1 MDQPSPLTSN
11 AAEIQPSGWSLEE
24 ILRMGLGVFLRRFLV
39 LVAPVFFAFT
49 SLSLVDIAFTALLG
63 TTTGSAHVAIW
74 WGKWMAVTIAGMV
87 CGGAAIGAGGCAVF
101 RDLSGQDAGLATILR
116 GTWEKI
122 APLSMGTFLYHVAVL
137 APALPGF
144 GMFWWSMKFSMEQRI
159 LPAMGC
165 ILGGGLLLYYPLRLF
180 LQMILFAFVVT
191 EEGKGGWAA
200 LLRSRELMRM
210 HCAGGVTANNMFRVF
225 VVLHVS
231 LMPAL
236 VVLFAACI
244 PLVMLCVVYSMD
256 QLLDDI
262 RGHHISLAYLIL
274 QALNIVVMTLIV
286 PMFVV
291 PLAVVYRDIRQR
303 CR

>member
-1 MDQPSPLTSN
+1 M
-11 AAEIQPSGWSLEE
+11 SL
-24 ILRMGLGVFLRRFLV
+24 
-39 LVAPVFFAFT
+39 
-49 SLSLVDIAFTALLG
+49 TALGATQHLFAEAERLAMADAPLEAWRLLEMGNLLG
-63 TTTGSAHVAIW
+63 ESG
-74 WGKWMAVTIAGMV
+74 
-87 CGGAAIGAGGCAVF
+87 AIGALVERLKWHLSHLASREAY
-101 RDLSGQDAGLATILR
+101 RDFYAADVPER
-116 GTWEKI
+116 
-122 APLSMGTFLYHVAVL
+122 PFL
-137 APALPGF
+137 PFDCLPTLDR
-144 GMFWWSMKFSMEQRI
+144 MMMR
-159 LPAMGC
+159 
-165 ILGGGLLLYYPLRLF
+165 
-180 LQMILFAFVVT
+180 
-191 EEGKGGWAA
+191 AA

-291 PLAVVYRDIRQR
+291 PLAVVYRDIKNRLPKT
-303 CR
+303 